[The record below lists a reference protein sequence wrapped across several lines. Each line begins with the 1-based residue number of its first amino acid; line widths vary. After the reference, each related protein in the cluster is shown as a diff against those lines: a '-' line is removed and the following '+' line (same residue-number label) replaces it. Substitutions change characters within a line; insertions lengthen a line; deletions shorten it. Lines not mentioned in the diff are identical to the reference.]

1 MLVMTSGNLHN
12 EPIVTDDDQ
21 ALVKFAGIADA
32 VLGNDRRILSRYD
45 DSVLRVVRV
54 GDEQA
59 IQFVRRARGFAPL
72 PIALDCPE
80 AQPKQETLLA
90 TGSEQKA
97 TFALVRAATAD
108 DQRPDA
114 FVSQHIGDVENA
126 ETYDAWLDAEERYR
140 QLFQETPHRL
150 ACDAHPEYLASKW
163 AREQAQRN
171 NLPLIEVQHHHAHI
185 ASVLGEN
192 GLFGPVCG
200 IAFDGTGYGADGR
213 VWGGEVLLA
222 NQQAYE
228 RFANFAY
235 VPMPGG
241 AAAVRN
247 PLRMAYGVLYEFD
260 LLEHPGAADA
270 LLALGDQA
278 EVCDQMIERGLNTPY
293 TSSVGRLFDAASALL
308 GVCRQPSYDGQP
320 AIELEAAMGAVP
332 EGLPATDAYHI
343 DVVKNTAT
351 ETSTALDTSVLLFDA
366 APAFKALL
374 DDIAS
379 GVPVATIARRFHDAF
394 VNAIVMAAQL
404 VQSLYG
410 ITTVALSGGVFLNRY
425 LLEHA
430 VPALQGNGFTVA
442 LNRDLPPSDGC
453 ISYGQAVVAWAA
465 RQTDETAGK

>member
-1 MLVMTSGNLHN
+1 M
-12 EPIVTDDDQ
+12 
-21 ALVKFAGIADA
+21 
-32 VLGNDRRILSRYD
+32 
-45 DSVLRVVRV
+45 
-54 GDEQA
+54 
-59 IQFVRRARGFAPL
+59 
-72 PIALDCPE
+72 
-80 AQPKQETLLA
+80 
-90 TGSEQKA
+90 
-97 TFALVRAATAD
+97 
-108 DQRPDA
+108 
-114 FVSQHIGDVENA
+114 
-126 ETYDAWLDAEERYR
+126 
-140 QLFQETPHRL
+140 
-150 ACDAHPEYLASKW
+150 
-163 AREQAQRN
+163 
-171 NLPLIEVQHHHAHI
+171 
-185 ASVLGEN
+185 
-192 GLFGPVCG
+192 
-200 IAFDGTGYGADGR
+200 
-213 VWGGEVLLA
+213 WGGEVLLA

-379 GVPVATIARRFHDAF
+379 GVPAATIARRFHDAF

>member
-1 MLVMTSGNLHN
+1 
-12 EPIVTDDDQ
+12 
-21 ALVKFAGIADA
+21 
-32 VLGNDRRILSRYD
+32 
-45 DSVLRVVRV
+45 
-54 GDEQA
+54 
-59 IQFVRRARGFAPL
+59 
-72 PIALDCPE
+72 
-80 AQPKQETLLA
+80 
-90 TGSEQKA
+90 
-97 TFALVRAATAD
+97 
-108 DQRPDA
+108 
-114 FVSQHIGDVENA
+114 
-126 ETYDAWLDAEERYR
+126 
-140 QLFQETPHRL
+140 
-150 ACDAHPEYLASKW
+150 
-163 AREQAQRN
+163 
-171 NLPLIEVQHHHAHI
+171 
-185 ASVLGEN
+185 
-192 GLFGPVCG
+192 
-200 IAFDGTGYGADGR
+200 
-213 VWGGEVLLA
+213 
-222 NQQAYE
+222 
-228 RFANFAY
+228 
-235 VPMPGG
+235 MPGG

-278 EVCDQMIERGLNTPY
+278 QVCDQMIERGLNTPY

>member
-1 MLVMTSGNLHN
+1 MYAKRIIPCLDVKNGRVVKGVSFVNLRDAGDPVECAVAYDQKGADELVLLDITATHEGRGTMV
-12 EPIVTDDDQ
+12 EIVTRV
-21 ALVKFAGIADA
+21 ANSIFIPFTVGGGI
-32 VLGNDRRILSRYD
+32 S
-45 DSVLRVVRV
+45 SVEDFTQLLR
-54 GDEQA
+54 A
-59 IQFVRRARGFAPL
+59 
-72 PIALDCPE
+72 
-80 AQPKQETLLA
+80 
-90 TGSEQKA
+90 
-97 TFALVRAATAD
+97 
-108 DQRPDA
+108 
-114 FVSQHIGDVENA
+114 
-126 ETYDAWLDAEERYR
+126 
-140 QLFQETPHRL
+140 
-150 ACDAHPEYLASKW
+150 
-163 AREQAQRN
+163 
-171 NLPLIEVQHHHAHI
+171 
-185 ASVLGEN
+185 
-192 GLFGPVCG
+192 
-200 IAFDGTGYGADGR
+200 GADKIS
-213 VWGGEVLLA
+213 V
-222 NQQAYE
+222 NS
-228 RFANFAY
+228 
-235 VPMPGG
+235 
-241 AAAVRN
+241 AAVRN

-394 VNAIVMAAQL
+394 VNATVMAAQL